1 MSKAR
6 KYTYNYAVID
16 EVISELWGEMTMAEI
31 AKVLNEYPNRIAY
44 RVKVLKDLG
53 VIEGKYNME
62 RGKLM
67 RMRKE
72 SLSPGLDDVDS
83 QLEKDRLICYTYCSH
98 PSLGYFAMLL
108 TSCDHVHCRL

>member
-1 MSKAR
+1 MTNSTATAPVVKTAHPELYANHTFHMSKAR

-16 EVISELWGEMTMAEI
+16 EVIRELWGEMTMAEI

-53 VIEGKYNME
+53 MIEGKYNME

-67 RMRKE
+67 RMRKI
-72 SLSPGLDDVDS
+72 LITFLDDVDS
-83 QLEKDRLICYTYCSH
+83 QLKKT
-98 PSLGYFAMLL
+98 G
-108 TSCDHVHCRL
+108 

>member
-1 MSKAR
+1 MTNSTATAPVVKTAHPELYANHTFHMSKAR

-16 EVISELWGEMTMAEI
+16 EVINELWGEMTMAEI

-53 VIEGKYNME
+53 MIEGKYNME

-67 RMRKE
+67 RMRKI
-72 SLSPGLDDVDS
+72 LITFLGDVDE
-83 QLEKDRLICYTYCSH
+83 QLKKT
-98 PSLGYFAMLL
+98 G
-108 TSCDHVHCRL
+108 

>member
-1 MSKAR
+1 MTNSTATAPVVKTAHPELYANR

-16 EVISELWGEMTMAEI
+16 EVINELWGEMTMAEI

-53 VIEGKYNME
+53 MIEGKYNME

-67 RMRKE
+67 RMRKI
-72 SLSPGLDDVDS
+72 LITFLDDVDQ
-83 QLEKDRLICYTYCSH
+83 QLKKT
-98 PSLGYFAMLL
+98 G
-108 TSCDHVHCRL
+108 

>member
-1 MSKAR
+1 MTNSTATAPAVKPAHPDLYANHTFHMSKAR

-16 EVISELWGEMTMAEI
+16 EVINELWGEMTMAEI

-53 VIEGKYNME
+53 MIEGKYNME

-67 RMRKE
+67 RMRKI
-72 SLSPGLDDVDS
+72 LITFLDDVDS
-83 QLEKDRLICYTYCSH
+83 QLKKT
-98 PSLGYFAMLL
+98 G
-108 TSCDHVHCRL
+108 

>member
-1 MSKAR
+1 MTNSTATAPAVKTAHPELYANHTFHMSKAR

-16 EVISELWGEMTMAEI
+16 EVINELWGEMTMAEI

-53 VIEGKYNME
+53 MIEGKYNME

-67 RMRKE
+67 RMRKI
-72 SLSPGLDDVDS
+72 LITFLDDVDS
-83 QLEKDRLICYTYCSH
+83 QLKKT
-98 PSLGYFAMLL
+98 G
-108 TSCDHVHCRL
+108 